1 MTESKTSCPKCGGH
15 VIFPNELSGQA
26 IACPHC
32 NETFFLPKLKSVTPW
47 VITAVFALIAIC
59 LGSLLVFQRHKGISE
74 PQTHSFAKPNTTTE
88 NSTKAQPDV
97 KVSKGA
103 DDQAI
108 ENLCKEFYD
117 GLSAQ
122 DAKSIYGLLSESCKK
137 ALNPQDI
144 FIDGAKYDFENLESV
159 QYQNG
164 NLGRSALAKVRRR
177 VQSNFVG
184 SQEGLRDLKFVK
196 ESDGWKY
203 FPMNDLARKIVS
215 EFIKSGFTD
224 QLNIDI
230 QLLRDGDPFTDWNK
244 DNTNAFE
251 AIFKFDQGRDGV
263 FPWDLEF
270 AIISNTVDGM
280 TLVLNYSIRN
290 KSSTPWPSPLLEFNL
305 KRGGKIV
312 LSGNDLLPNV
322 QSGQELQRST
332 SFFLAG
338 QPQQTTKYDLD
349 VSCPDGFQNN
359 IQLVQNIPLEFKV
372 HPVSELAKLEIVGT
386 QFDQA
391 TSEDFKD
398 MLSAR
403 IDYRVKNISSEP
415 IQSLD
420 VKCVWYS
427 LTGEQLDQ
435 STEYVISYGDVP
447 LGMGQFKTGFVRC
460 GKGYSNSRVP
470 VKVDVYLESGEKRSL
485 VVKGLLI
492 Q

>member
-1 MTESKTSCPKCGGH
+1 
-15 VIFPNELSGQA
+15 
-26 IACPHC
+26 
-32 NETFFLPKLKSVTPW
+32 
-47 VITAVFALIAIC
+47 
-59 LGSLLVFQRHKGISE
+59 
-74 PQTHSFAKPNTTTE
+74 
-88 NSTKAQPDV
+88 
-97 KVSKGA
+97 
-103 DDQAI
+103 
-108 ENLCKEFYD
+108 
-117 GLSAQ
+117 
-122 DAKSIYGLLSESCKK
+122 
-137 ALNPQDI
+137 
-144 FIDGAKYDFENLESV
+144 
-159 QYQNG
+159 
-164 NLGRSALAKVRRR
+164 
-177 VQSNFVG
+177 
-184 SQEGLRDLKFVK
+184 
-196 ESDGWKY
+196 
-203 FPMNDLARKIVS
+203 
-215 EFIKSGFTD
+215 
-224 QLNIDI
+224 
-230 QLLRDGDPFTDWNK
+230 LLRDGDPFTAWNK
-244 DNTNAFE
+244 DTTNAFE

-270 AIISNTVDGM
+270 AIVSNTVDGM